1 MAIAGKVYDIS
12 KFYKAQ
18 HSDIVGADV
27 TSDDMLTL
35 AGKDL
40 TPYFPVP
47 LTLGCPNFITDDKV
61 FLQNANFT
69 PEVPT
74 AFHYS
79 GEQQSV
85 QTSEL
90 RREDWYTARFL

>member
-1 MAIAGKVYDIS
+1 MAGKVYDIS
-12 KFYKAQ
+12 KYYKAQ
-18 HSDIVGADV
+18 HSDIIGADV

-35 AGKDL
+35 AGRDL

-47 LTLGCPNFITDDKV
+47 LTLGCGDFVKDDKV

-69 PEVPT
+69 VDVPI

-79 GEQQSV
+79 GQQQSV

-90 RREDWYTARFL
+90 RRDDWYTAKFL